1 MSINKKIKQSYLPIN
16 RWKAWLFCL
25 LSATLILAC
34 TGDLDNDGAALLG
47 PSFGITLIPQNPTLL
62 KAGTQLFTATGGVTP
77 YTYYIA
83 TTATGASLG
92 TIVASGNNVGLFTGV
107 QALAAAPAGTATVTA
122 VDSTGVS
129 GTTTLTI
136 LPTILIVTPG
146 SGILTA
152 IGDQVFTATLLSG
165 SGLATCSI
173 SRDDSS
179 GTTTIP
185 TVVAAGAVCT
195 ASASAVPAS
204 GTTEDFT
211 ITITD
216 SVNGDY
222 ATAKLTLGTP

>member
-1 MSINKKIKQSYLPIN
+1 MSINKKIKQKYLPIN

-25 LSATLILAC
+25 LSATMILAC

-47 PSFGITLIPQNPTLL
+47 PSFGITIIPQNPTLL
-62 KAGTQLFTATGGVTP
+62 KQGTQTFTATGGVTP

-83 TTATGASLG
+83 NTATGTSLG
-92 TIVASGNNVGLFTGV
+92 TIVASGANVGLFTGV
-107 QALAAAPAGTATVTA
+107 QALAAAPAGTATVTV

-129 GTTTLTI
+129 GTTTLTV

-146 SGILTA
+146 SGILTEA
-152 IGDQVFTATLLSG
+152 GDEVFTATLLSG

-179 GTTTIP
+179 GTTAIP
-185 TVVAAGAVCT
+185 TVEAANAVCT
-195 ASASAVPAS
+195 ASASAIPAS
-204 GTTEDFT
+204 GTEDFT

-216 SVNGDY
+216 STNGDY
-222 ATAKLTLGTP
+222 ALAKLTIGTP

>member
-47 PSFGITLIPQNPTLL
+47 PSFGITIIPQNPTII

-83 TTATGASLG
+83 NTSTGTSLG
-92 TIVASGNNVGLFTGV
+92 TIVASGVNVGLFTGV
-107 QALAAAPAGTATVTA
+107 QALASAPAGTATVTA

-129 GTTTLTI
+129 GTTTLTV
-136 LPTILIVTPG
+136 LPTILLVTPG

-152 IGDQVFTATLLSG
+152 AGDEIFTATLLSG

-185 TVVAAGAVCT
+185 TVVANGAVCT
-195 ASASAVPAS
+195 ATASAVPTS
-204 GTTEDFT
+204 GTEDFT

-216 SVNGDY
+216 SINGDY